1 MMKAVGYVTSQPI
14 QALDALQDLEI
25 AKPIP
30 GPHDLL
36 VKVAAI
42 SVNPV
47 DYKIRSSRQGKA
59 EAPVVL
65 GWDAVGTVAAV
76 GPAVT
81 LFQPGDAVFYAGHL
95 MRPGS
100 NAE

>member
-1 MMKAVGYVTSQPI
+1 MKAVGYVTSQPI

-47 DYKIRSSRQGKA
+47 DYKIRSSRQGTA